1 MTWNVIPL
9 SAAPASPWRN
19 GGGVTRELAAGP
31 ARDDWAWR
39 ISVAEVAAD
48 GPFSHFPG
56 VQRWFAVVRG
66 NGVRLAVDG
75 KVHEVVASSEPLEF
89 DGGAQVDSWLLA
101 GATQDLN
108 LMIRRERASARMMRL
123 CGPQRVATVTE
134 SDVGARPGRQQAGRT
149 ACPMPGVG
157 PAAGRHGTGRRHVRG
172 DLHADHAPPLTRA
185 AGRPAKKTGDHSHLL
200 GLDAFQCP
208 AKAGILD
215 RCPP

>member
-108 LMIRRERASARMMRL
+108 LMVRRERASARMMRL
-123 CGPQRVATVTE
+123 SGPQRVATVTE
-134 SDVGARPGRQQAGRT
+134 SVVAVYALD
-149 ACPMPGVG
+149 
-157 PAAGRHGTGRRHVRG
+157 AATSVRG
-172 DLHADHAPPLTRA
+172 PEGSKLAELPPQCLGWA
-185 AGRPAKKTGDHSHLL
+185 LL
-200 GLDAFQCP
+200 PGGTELDVVTSGAICMQITP
-208 AKAGILD
+208 H
-215 RCPP
+215 R